1 MNIFKYLT
9 INGEQVFYP
18 KYAAFIFLTSVI
30 FLIVGVSIAKKL
42 DESFPSFDKDNEEDV
57 ERPKMIL
64 LAESATQI
72 GLIGVTTYIFRE
84 VIQKGLKLIF
94 DKNLHGNPSKYAIL
108 IVAPTMF
115 SQQKSLINKIKF
127 IWE

>member
-1 MNIFKYLT
+1 M
-9 INGEQVFYP
+9 
-18 KYAAFIFLTSVI
+18 

-42 DESFPSFDKDNEEDV
+42 DESFPSFDKDNQKDV
-57 ERPKMIL
+57 ERPKIIL
-64 LAESATQI
+64 LAESSVQI

-84 VIQKGLKLIF
+84 LIHKGLKF
-94 DKNLHGNPSKYAIL
+94 MFGKNLHGNPSKYAIL

-115 SQQKSLINKIKF
+115 SLQKSLINKIKF